1 MAKEETRNENGQF
14 TKGNTIGEET
24 RFGEG
29 NNASKKYDERFCEEI
44 VTFFL
49 DMKDVNPE
57 IVYEER
63 YKDGELVS
71 KIPKMVL
78 PPKFPTFELF
88 AAKIGVTHKTLR
100 NWCEMY
106 PRFSE
111 AYDIAKNIQLG
122 ISKVGG
128 MLKYYD
134 SNFSKFLLSN
144 DHGMS
149 DKSVT
154 DTTITFNVDY
164 GSSEI
169 DEESN

>member
-1 MAKEETRNENGQF
+1 MSETKNTGQF
-14 TKGNTIGEET
+14 TKGNTIGAET
-24 RFGEG
+24 RVGEG
-29 NNASKKYDERFCEEI
+29 NTLANKYEERFCEEM
-44 VTFFL
+44 VAFFTR
-49 DMKDVNPE
+49 MASVEPE

-63 YKDGELVS
+63 YKGGELIT
-71 KIPKMVL
+71 KIPKMVM

-88 AAKIGVTHKTLR
+88 ASTIGVTARTLS
-100 NWCEMY
+100 NWAERY

-111 AYDIAKNIQLG
+111 AYAIAKNIQLG

-128 MLKYYD
+128 ILKYYD

-164 GSSEI
+164 GSAEI